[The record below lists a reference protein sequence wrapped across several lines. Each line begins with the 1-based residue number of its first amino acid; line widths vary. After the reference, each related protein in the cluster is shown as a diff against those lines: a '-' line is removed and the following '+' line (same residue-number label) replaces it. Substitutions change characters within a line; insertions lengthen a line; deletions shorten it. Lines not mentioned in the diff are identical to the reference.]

1 MTAEVIVMNKS
12 AVALAADSAMSTGQ
26 ESGQKIFNTANKLFA
41 LSKYRP
47 VGVMIYGNS
56 EFMVTP
62 WETIIKYYRSQLHKK
77 KSPHLREYA
86 EDFIS
91 FLQRENHIFWPPPI
105 QEQYF
110 LNTITGYFQFVRE
123 QIENKVKESLSAGK
137 PLTEEQIKTIV
148 SSIVKDQRDEL
159 DLTPSLP
166 TIPDNHS
173 AEIANTYQNQIQAA
187 ITNVF
192 QSLPLQ
198 ETAIADLQAIA
209 AQLFCKNKFPN
220 DFSGLV
226 VAGFGEDEI
235 FPSFASFKLD
245 AVIKGKLKYTETA
258 FNTVSR
264 DVQAIIMPFAQS
276 EMVST
281 FIEGIDPNFKQMIT
295 AYLKEFITDYP
306 RQIVDAIPKIS
317 HKKREQLAASLDQT
331 AAQVLNDFER
341 KIKLYIDELHIQPV
355 MNAVAALP
363 KDELAA
369 MAEALVNLTSFKRKV
384 TLEAETVGGPID
396 VAVISKGDGFI
407 WIKRKHYFKPEL
419 NKAFFANYYR
429 EDIDEQVHESQ

>member
-26 ESGQKIFNTANKLFA
+26 ERGQKIFNTANKLFA
-41 LSKYRP
+41 LSKYQP
-47 VGVMIYGNS
+47 VGIMIYGNS

-77 KSPHLREYA
+77 KFPHLREYA

-91 FLQRENHIFWPPPI
+91 FFQQENHIFWPPPI

-137 PLTEEQIKTIV
+137 SLTEEHIKTIV
-148 SSIVKDQRDEL
+148 SSVVKDQRDEW
-159 DLTPSLP
+159 DHAPSLP

-173 AEIANTYQNQIQAA
+173 AKIANTYQNQIQAA

-192 QSLPLQ
+192 QSLPLP

-209 AQLFCKNKFPN
+209 TQFFCKNKFTLYS
-220 DFSGLV
+220 SGLV
-226 VAGFGEDEI
+226 VAGFGEEEI
-235 FPSFASFKLD
+235 FPSVASFTLD
-245 AVIKGKLKYTETA
+245 AVIKGKLKYTETGSH
-258 FNTVSR
+258 TVSR
-264 DVQAIIMPFAQS
+264 DDQACIMPFAQS
-276 EMVST
+276 EMVET
-281 FIEGIDPNFKQMIT
+281 FMRGIDPYFSQTIN
-295 AYLKEFITDYP
+295 AYLTELIIKYP
-306 RQIVDAIPKIS
+306 QQILDAIPQIPPKE
-317 HKKREQLAASLDQT
+317 REQLAAILDQT
-331 AAQVLNDFER
+331 AKQELKKFE
-341 KIKLYIDELHIQPV
+341 IIIQSYIDKHHIQPV

-419 NKAFFANYYR
+419 NKAFFDNYYC
-429 EDIDEQVHESQ
+429 EDNYEQAKESQ